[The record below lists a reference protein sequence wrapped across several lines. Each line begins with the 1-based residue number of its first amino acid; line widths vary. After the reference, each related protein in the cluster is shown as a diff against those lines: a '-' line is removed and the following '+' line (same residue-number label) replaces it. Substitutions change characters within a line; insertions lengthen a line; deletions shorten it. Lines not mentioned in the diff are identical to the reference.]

1 MSQMP
6 TFLQPTFT
14 IGRSATDQD
23 TRGGNGE
30 VWIKGFKAGQ
40 TRFRIVQP
48 VTTTPEAPGWY
59 FYYEHYKG
67 GVGYFGCIENSQC
80 HGCSDPDPKVQQRNK
95 RYAFNAIDESGR
107 LSVYKVG
114 PSVYKVMK
122 SREQRLDTV
131 MDRDYTIVKS
141 GSGLDTMYEVEAGD
155 RYPVDIPDELHNIGE
170 LLVAKYVSE
179 VIPAYEGSVQVQ
191 DEEPDTAPVL
201 EDTTEVTREQ
211 AAALV
216 EQQLGEKPPANTAHP
231 DFDDMS
237 TPEIKQW
244 LRDHKVEFVDRTAR
258 QKLIALAL
266 QTPPF

>member
-1 MSQMP
+1 MTNFS
-6 TFLQPTFT
+6 

-48 VTTTPEAPGWY
+48 VTTTPTQTGWH

-67 GVGYFGCIENSQC
+67 GVGYFGCTEDHNC
-80 HGCSDPDPKVQQRNK
+80 RGCSDPDPKVKDRNK

-107 LSVYKVG
+107 LSVFKVG

-141 GSGLDTMYEVEAGD
+141 GAGLDTMYEVEAGD
-155 RYPVDIPDELHNIGE
+155 RYPVDIPAELHDIGK
-170 LLVAKYVSE
+170 LLVDKIVNE
-179 VIPAYEGSVQVQ
+179 VIPAYDGVEASGDEGN
-191 DEEPDTAPVL
+191 DEGPVL
-201 EDTTEVTREQ
+201 DRSPVDEAQTATQAVDKALAQNEV
-211 AAALV
+211 
-216 EQQLGEKPPANTAHP
+216 HP
-231 DFDDMS
+231 DFEDMS
-237 TPEIKQW
+237 TPAIVEWLEAHNVTIEGKQP
-244 LRDHKVEFVDRTAR
+244 RT
-258 QKLIALAL
+258 KLIKMA
-266 QTPPF
+266 QDTPLF